1 MRDEFALQIQKIQER
16 IQSVIDGILGK
27 VRDYLNSLD
36 RPELNYE
43 GITRDVRKLFDDPQA
58 GFDALRDRLG
68 HFNRDTLVA
77 LISSREDISEA
88 DANRLIDQIER
99 SRNSVLQRAE
109 RLQQEA
115 QLRLESIKLQAE
127 KTGRRNPE
135 SSRSC
140 LLVAV
145 FHRSFLGSSSSR
157 RRCFSRPPIKKTQV
171 AIGLQIVPDLSLY

>member
-1 MRDEFALQIQKIQER
+1 VRDEFALQIQKIQER

-77 LISSREDISEA
+77 LISSRRTFPKQMPTA
-88 DANRLIDQIER
+88 
-99 SRNSVLQRAE
+99 
-109 RLQQEA
+109 
-115 QLRLESIKLQAE
+115 
-127 KTGRRNPE
+127 
-135 SSRSC
+135 
-140 LLVAV
+140 
-145 FHRSFLGSSSSR
+145 
-157 RRCFSRPPIKKTQV
+157 
-171 AIGLQIVPDLSLY
+171 